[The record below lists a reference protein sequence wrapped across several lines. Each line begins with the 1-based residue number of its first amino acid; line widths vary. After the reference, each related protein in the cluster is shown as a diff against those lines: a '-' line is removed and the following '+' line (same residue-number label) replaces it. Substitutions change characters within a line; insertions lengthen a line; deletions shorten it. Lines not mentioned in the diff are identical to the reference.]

1 MPIAVHI
8 QPIVAR
14 TAKKRSKVM
23 QTPVIKIAVCVFF
36 ALRIVG
42 AAGPL
47 RNGAGRSGAMERHGV
62 RAEPRKA

>member
-1 MPIAVHI
+1 
-8 QPIVAR
+8 
-14 TAKKRSKVM
+14 M

-47 RNGAGRSGAMERHGV
+47 RSGARRMEQWSGTECARNPGKPDPSLAAV
-62 RAEPRKA
+62 RQAERGERPDKKIR